1 MLCFVFKVRKA
12 SYTNNMYI
20 HLYSFP
26 WLPRPLDQRGESWWP
41 SLFKLSC
48 HYTCKGLSWSWSHGS
63 WIYNYLCN
71 QCLSPLMLWVQIPL
85 RWGVLDTTLC
95 DICQWLVTGLW
106 FSPVPSTNKIDRHD
120 ITEIL
125 LIVAL
130 NTITLTLF
138 IKHASLKNLLFVWYW
153 FNYNNPWLNFFP

>member
-26 WLPRPLDQRGESWWP
+26 WLPRGESWWP
-41 SLFKLSC
+41 SLFKHSC

-95 DICQWLVTGLW
+95 DICQRLAADRW
-106 FSPVPSTNKIDRHD
+106 FSPGTPVSSTNKTDRHD
-120 ITEIL
+120 KTEIL
-125 LIVAL
+125 LKVAL
-130 NTITLTLF
+130 NILTLS
-138 IKHASLKNLLFVWYW
+138 ILLLSSLLL
-153 FNYNNPWLNFFP
+153 LL